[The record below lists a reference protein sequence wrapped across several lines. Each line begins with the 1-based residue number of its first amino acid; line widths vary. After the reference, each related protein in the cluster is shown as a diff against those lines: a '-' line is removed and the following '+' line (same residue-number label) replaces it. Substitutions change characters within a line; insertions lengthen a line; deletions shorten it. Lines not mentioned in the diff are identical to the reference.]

1 MRISTKSLAMMVR
14 LVFHIMRLISVFKRD
29 PVDFNQ
35 MLPLMMKQ
43 QMKSF
48 IPHDFYG
55 TSDIMKDAI
64 KQSSGCLES
73 KKDEAIL
80 KDFDIDI
87 DEFDS
92 KIIDNPYD
100 YIEPNF
106 FLVRNKPFLF
116 HFN

>member
-1 MRISTKSLAMMVR
+1 M
-14 LVFHIMRLISVFKRD
+14 FKRD
-29 PVDFNQ
+29 PVDINQ

-55 TSDIMKDAI
+55 TSDMMKDAI
-64 KQSSGCLES
+64 KQSNGCLES

-106 FLVRNKPFLF
+106 FLVSKLF
-116 HFN
+116 AISFQLK